1 MVQTE
6 REGFDEFHSGG
17 YTPITFAAILNVVD
31 FCDGELS
38 ALAWK
43 AADRLLKDL
52 AVQTFQG
59 VSISPMG
66 RVYREALYP
75 YKQDIQCL
83 INLIDPE
90 APDQFSEWIIFLL
103 PVSTAAEGT

>member
-1 MVQTE
+1 MKETARQRIRDWMVQTE

-52 AVQTFQG
+52 AVQTFQASPFHLWDG
-59 VSISPMG
+59 YTGRRCTLIS
-66 RVYREALYP
+66 R
-75 YKQDIQCL
+75 I
-83 INLIDPE
+83 
-90 APDQFSEWIIFLL
+90 FS
-103 PVSTAAEGT
+103 V